1 MAQVSTHALTEPTN
15 TFSSFYWRLLLVPAV
30 RVWDVEAGMCLKVHA
45 VGHAIHRMVVCKAS
59 PEQGYLIIDPE
70 SSTSKASKK
79 EGGGQKEGNEKKWR
93 LIAYDWAS
101 DTNVNTIFKTKGAC
115 TGLACLDAADGSS
128 DNSVVAFLKGK
139 SLMIYEHIQGQPPT
153 VTKHKHIYR
162 LTAVAIHPQQKY
174 VATGDAKGQITLWY
188 CLGQDQTKEGES
200 VKKVVT
206 SKLHWH
212 AHAVTC
218 LSFSSDGTLMLSG
231 GEEGVLVMWQV
242 ATGKQS
248 FLPRLGA
255 PLSAISVSSNSQFY
269 TLSCTDNSVR
279 LFNSLDLKQQWKMQ
293 GLAIAHEANAANATR
308 SIDSLLRTG
317 LVIDPR
323 QQALVLN
330 GKYGSATL
338 QFFNVN
344 THRHI
349 SELPVLHRNPVSR
362 TDSKDAALFQVEHV
376 CFNSTGSSMVTADSS
391 TAFEDWRFGQAKECS
406 LKFWEYSVTLQQH
419 ILTAQVERPHDSEI
433 SAVAC
438 HPTLP
443 LVATGS
449 SDQTFKLWSGAM
461 EEETESSAAAE
472 KNAIAAKATEKG
484 ATSTSTTKGTP
495 SGGATKSRLMWSCG
509 AVGAYRKK
517 PVGALAF
524 STDGSILAAAFG
536 QVVTLWEPFSNTLK
550 SLLVHPPADESVTR
564 LGFVPDSPL
573 LVAATDRTL
582 YVWNILT
589 AEVWWSY
596 RAKVTSLAVENMSG
610 GFVPSGQARFAIL
623 VNDLG
628 EGGGKGKPS
637 CFVVLF
643 DANSP
648 VPLHIW
654 RLGTTAKS
662 LVFLPRS
669 RSSKSD
675 SNCTLLLVDSNCE
688 LYHLQEDNGADED
701 ADEAIDEMD
710 EEGADAGDEDRPPGL
725 TPSVAATTFKKMFAT
740 TVIKQHGRSKHLQQ
754 QQQQWEEQQQAQILE
769 ESSPFFQSPSHL
781 IPQVSSLYHSFMG
794 QALQKSTTGDAGTIG
809 ESDSSSRQTEK
820 GEPGTAGGGRHG
832 IEDKQQ
838 NSASDNTFAP
848 MLDFFSSSFGGAK
861 RARPRSGSKD
871 KSKASA
877 AVHTT
882 PGSASKP
889 PLAKSSKVPASSTKK
904 AANTAEK
911 AKRRKR

>member
-1 MAQVSTHALTEPTN
+1 MS
-15 TFSSFYWRLLLVPAV
+15 
-30 RVWDVEAGMCLKVHA
+30 
-45 VGHAIHRMVVCKAS
+45 VCKAA
-59 PEQGYLIIDPE
+59 PETGYLIIDPE
-70 SSTSKASKK
+70 SQTHAPKSTKKSKDKK
-79 EGGGQKEGNEKKWR
+79 EEVAEQKEGNEKKWR

-101 DTNVNTIFKTKGAC
+101 DTNVNTIFKTKGTCSAL
-115 TGLACLDAADGSS
+115 TCLDAADGSS
-128 DNSVVAFLKGK
+128 DNTVLAFLKGK
-139 SLMIYEHIQGQPPT
+139 SLIVYENSQQQPEK
-153 VTKHKHIYR
+153 VTKHKHSFP
-162 LTAVAIHPQQKY
+162 LTAVAVHPQQKY
-174 VATGDAKGQITLWY
+174 IATGDSKGQITLWY
-188 CLGQDQTKEGES
+188 CLGQEEG

-293 GLAIAHEANAANATR
+293 GLAIAHEAAER
-308 SIDSLLRTG
+308 SVDSLLRTG

-323 QQALVLN
+323 QQALVVN
-330 GKYGSATL
+330 GKFGSATL

-349 SELPVLHRNPVSR
+349 SELPILHRNPISR
-362 TDSKDAALFQVEHV
+362 TNKNDAALFQVEHV
-376 CFNSTGSSMVTADSS
+376 CFNSSGSTMVTADSS

-433 SAVAC
+433 SALAC
-438 HPTLP
+438 HPTQP

-449 SDQTFKLWSGAM
+449 SDQTFKLWSGTV
-461 EEETESSAAAE
+461 EEETESSAEAE
-472 KNAIAAKATEKG
+472 KKRNEKTSEKG
-484 ATSTSTTKGTP
+484 RAK
-495 SGGATKSRLMWSCG
+495 GGADVSSAGPKSRLMWSCN
-509 AVGAYRKK
+509 AVGAYRNK
-517 PVGALAF
+517 PIGALAF

-550 SLLVHPPADESVTR
+550 SLLVHPPADEHVNR

-573 LVAATDRTL
+573 LVASTDRTL

-589 AEVWWSY
+589 TEVWWSY
-596 RAKVTSLAVENMSG
+596 QAKVASLAVENISG
-610 GFVPSGQARFAIL
+610 NVPSGQARFAIL

-628 EGGGKGKPS
+628 DSESGGRDEKPS

-643 DANSP
+643 DAASP

-662 LVFLPRS
+662 LVFLPRG
-669 RSSKSD
+669 RSAKSD

-688 LYHLQEDNGADED
+688 LYQLQEDEGEDEADETMEEVLDEEVADED
-701 ADEAIDEMD
+701 Q
-710 EEGADAGDEDRPPGL
+710 PPGL
-725 TPSVAATTFKKMFAT
+725 TPSVASTTTFKKMFAT
-740 TVIKQHGRSKHLQQ
+740 SIVKQHGRKQQ
-754 QQQQWEEQQQAQILE
+754 QQQQWEEQQQQVLVPE
-769 ESSPFFQSPSHL
+769 EASPFFQSPSHL

-794 QALQKSTTGDAGTIG
+794 QVLRKSTTDDDGAKLGNSRDP
-809 ESDSSSRQTEK
+809 SSRQSEK
-820 GEPGTAGGGRHG
+820 GAEPGASR
-832 IEDKQQ
+832 ELLEEKQP
-838 NSASDNTFAP
+838 SSPSERTFAP

-861 RARPRSGSKD
+861 RARSGSKD
-871 KSKASA
+871 KAKTPAKAKTSA
-877 AVHTT
+877 VEST
-882 PGSASKP
+882 PSGSTAKP
-889 PLAKSSKVPASSTKK
+889 PLPKSKSKVPASS
-904 AANTAEK
+904 